1 MRLIVGLGNPGEKY
15 EKTRHNI
22 GFLVLEKIAK
32 KRGVVF
38 RLEPTYEAR
47 FAEMATPATP
57 ERSDGGRG
65 ELDNRLKLVEP
76 QTFMNESGRAISKI
90 KNYWKVDSE
99 DIWVI
104 HDDVDLELDKVR
116 INLGGTSAGHK
127 GIESIIQAIGD
138 KFWRIRIGVG
148 KPARQSPDGSRRLA
162 GGSDQISTDE
172 WVLKI
177 FDDPKKV
184 ETIIDKVADFV
195 LESLSNKIEEQTI
208 VIN

>member
-1 MRLIVGLGNPGEKY
+1 MVVGLGNPGKKY
-15 EKTRHNI
+15 KKTRHNI

-47 FAEMATPATP
+47 FAEL
-57 ERSDGGRG
+57 G

-76 QTFMNESGRAISKI
+76 QTFMNESGRAIVKI

-104 HDDVDLELDKVR
+104 HDDVDLEFGKARV
-116 INLGGTSAGHK
+116 NLGGTSAGHK
-127 GIESIIQAIGD
+127 GIQSIIDNIGEE
-138 KFWRIRIGVG
+138 FWRIRVGIGRSE
-148 KPARQSPDGSRRLA
+148 KIP
-162 GGSDQISTDE
+162 TDE
-172 WVLKI
+172 WVLKN
-177 FDDPKKV
+177 FDDPKKAKA
-184 ETIIDKVADFV
+184 IIDRVADFV

-208 VIN
+208 AIN